1 MERETLYKIIGI
13 IVVVAMAGSMFAAAL
28 IYMPDSSSG
37 DPTDVQ
43 ENPTNTGSSFQY
55 SITFDTN
62 VVSELNSIRIVAE
75 TSSLNK
81 NEIDLAIQKID
92 DVSKVSYSEFRKNGE
107 GWIYFAQIDLKKSAN
122 IENIVNEIFELDYFF
137 GMKDSMKRVSIA
149 TPKEQIELYNADLN
163 ITRNF
168 KFDYVTTFAIASL
181 TTKPGDV
188 ITVSG
193 TITLQAQNVLGID
206 LMEQSNQTNATQ
218 YYSVEKEFVLESIGE
233 EIFFQASVDENSE
246 TDYEAELK
254 KIDENIQVFL
264 MQGNIIGQTNISN
277 KTQVE
282 NLLSGLENF
291 TIKQAGLIFVD
302 KLFVEELNE
311 EVEFNQEIDVEIN
324 AGKIIGQKINT
335 EIIVAV
341 QRDSVEIYSAV
352 EK

>member
-1 MERETLYKIIGI
+1 MERETLYKILGI
-13 IVVVAMAGSMFAAAL
+13 IIVIAMAGSMFAAAL

-37 DPTDVQ
+37 DPTDVP
-43 ENPTNTGSSFQY
+43 ENPTNTGSTFQY

-62 VVSELNSIRIVAE
+62 VVGELNSIRIVAE
-75 TSSLNK
+75 TTSLNK
-81 NEIDLAIQKID
+81 SEIDLAIQKID
-92 DVSKVSYSEFRKNGE
+92 DVSKVSFSEFRKNGE

-122 IENIVNEIFELDYFF
+122 IEEIVNEIFELDYFF

-181 TTKPGDV
+181 DTVPGDV

-193 TITLQAQNVLGID
+193 TITLQAQNVLGIE
-206 LMEQSNQTNATQ
+206 LMEQNNQTNAPQ
-218 YYSVEKEFVLESIGE
+218 YYSVEKEFILENIGE
-233 EIFFQASVDENSE
+233 EIFFQANVDENSE
-246 TDYEAELK
+246 TDYEIELK
-254 KIDENIQVFL
+254 KIDENMQVFL
-264 MQGNIIGQTNISN
+264 MQGTLIGQTTIAN

-282 NLLSGLENF
+282 NLLYELENF
-291 TIKQAGLIFVD
+291 TIKQAGIIFVD

-311 EVEFNQEIDVEIN
+311 EITFDKEIDVEIN
-324 AGKIIGQKINT
+324 AGKTIGQKINA
-335 EIIVAV
+335 EIIVAA
-341 QRDSVEIYSAV
+341 QRNNVEIYSAI